1 MRRWACDSPLSAIA
15 RGLAARPYNRH
26 MNNPIDVWPNA
37 WKSLQQMIPGNS
49 HHDEELQER
58 ISALEQQVTRLE
70 QESQWRG
77 IELDRR
83 INELGATVER
93 NAEHN
98 RHVREWTL
106 ADKITALVLF
116 VVALGVLVPVFLTLF
131 GVINPLGQPIK
142 WVSFGLAAFAM
153 VACVATLI
161 LRDRL
166 PRAMNAIVL
175 LVASVVLLICA
186 WLV

>member
-1 MRRWACDSPLSAIA
+1 
-15 RGLAARPYNRH
+15 
-26 MNNPIDVWPNA
+26 
-37 WKSLQQMIPGNS
+37 MIPGNS

-116 VVALGVLVPVFLTLF
+116 VVALGVLVPVLLTLF

>member
-1 MRRWACDSPLSAIA
+1 
-15 RGLAARPYNRH
+15 
-26 MNNPIDVWPNA
+26 
-37 WKSLQQMIPGNS
+37 MIPGNS

-153 VACVATLI
+153 VACVAMLI

>member
-1 MRRWACDSPLSAIA
+1 M
-15 RGLAARPYNRH
+15 
-26 MNNPIDVWPNA
+26 
-37 WKSLQQMIPGNS
+37 
-49 HHDEELQER
+49 
-58 ISALEQQVTRLE
+58 
-70 QESQWRG
+70 
-77 IELDRR
+77 
-83 INELGATVER
+83 
-93 NAEHN
+93 
-98 RHVREWTL
+98 
-106 ADKITALVLF
+106 LF

>member
-1 MRRWACDSPLSAIA
+1 
-15 RGLAARPYNRH
+15 
-26 MNNPIDVWPNA
+26 MNNPLDVWPNA

-98 RHVREWTL
+98 RHIREWTL

-153 VACVATLI
+153 VACAATLI